1 MSEKPS
7 RPKGSVKLNVE
18 TILQT
23 SEGRSFLNQ
32 INQVGRVLAMKDS
45 EVEFKGEEVA
55 KTGFV
60 SDCKSVQLF
69 KCERGYFVF
78 CNKTFSM
85 NNWSTAGASIDVI
98 LNKISD
104 EEIRAVLAEQLGQE
118 AAPAS

>member
-7 RPKGSVKLNVE
+7 QPKDRVKLNVE

-45 EVEFKGEEVA
+45 EVEFKGEEIA

-69 KCERGYFVF
+69 KCPNGYFVF

-85 NNWSTAGASIDVI
+85 NNWSAAGASIDEI
-98 LNKISD
+98 LKQIDD
-104 EEIRAVLAEQLGQE
+104 EAIRSALAEQVSQE
-118 AAPAS
+118 SDIAS